1 MPQPGI
7 VPPSVPNSS
16 QYSMV
21 PIKLEDIYEKK
32 QTNINLINCYWTIW
46 TIWTQDQIGAFIKT
60 TSVDV
65 SIDEFLL
72 IIKVL
77 TQELQSDDTVVKTFI
92 CTL

>member
-1 MPQPGI
+1 
-7 VPPSVPNSS
+7 
-16 QYSMV
+16 MV
-21 PIKLEDIYEKK
+21 AIKLEDIYEKK
-32 QTNINLINCYWTIW
+32 QTNINLISCYWTIW
-46 TIWTQDQIGAFIKT
+46 TIWTHDQIGAFIKT

-77 TQELQSDDTVVKTFI
+77 TQELQSDDTVLKTFI

>member
-32 QTNINLINCYWTIW
+32 QTNINLISCYWTIW
-46 TIWTQDQIGAFIKT
+46 THDQIGAFIKT

-77 TQELQSDDTVVKTFI
+77 TQELQSDDTVLKTFI

>member
-1 MPQPGI
+1 
-7 VPPSVPNSS
+7 
-16 QYSMV
+16 MV